1 MKKILTALLTVS
13 ASAFAF
19 AQPKVI
25 DTTKTAAS
33 LNRSSKTSI
42 AKPPPEKPKPVV
54 IPTPEFINQ
63 PYYYDRDDN
72 RLVRLENA
80 TAQLATK
87 KKSLGL
93 KGAKKSLSVDG
104 ASSKIR
110 FVSKNNI
117 TFLIKTSGDVIDL
130 TSYVKLYKLSVT
142 DEKREVVISS
152 KEGIL
157 NDKDEDK
164 SSSISISVKQVSKDN
179 YMIAFSEPLPAGE
192 YGFVWVKNLDLQEF
206 GIYAFGID
214 WRRSD

>member
-1 MKKILTALLTVS
+1 M
-13 ASAFAF
+13 
-19 AQPKVI
+19 
-25 DTTKTAAS
+25 
-33 LNRSSKTSI
+33 
-42 AKPPPEKPKPVV
+42 
-54 IPTPEFINQ
+54 
-63 PYYYDRDDN
+63 
-72 RLVRLENA
+72 
-80 TAQLATK
+80 
-87 KKSLGL
+87 GL

-130 TSYVKLYKLSVT
+130 TSYVKLYKLSIT

-214 WRRSD
+214 WLWFFGRGLGNGCLAAFVERCSRFCCINHFGLGKRECRC